1 MDRPRILS
9 CSCPLALRM
18 MMPIFWSVRR
28 MVSQS
33 EKPFMP
39 GSITSRMAASQPGR
53 CSRRGRAASA
63 LSAST
68 ASIPARRRFSAI
80 ISRML
85 ASSSTTRTL
94 TIYRS
99 SVSIRFALCAR
110 PGMLRKIIFIQSA
123 QTSPACQWGALHPG
137 LRLPASASLSL
148 ASCWPRPQQFL
159 PASATGGGRNCCP
172 PWESWP

>member
-123 QTSPACQWGALHPG
+123 QTHPACQW
-137 LRLPASASLSL
+137 LSP
-148 ASCWPRPQQFL
+148 WEQRRRP
-159 PASATGGGRNCCP
+159 PPVAETGRNC
-172 PWESWP
+172 WGSGQQDASESEADAGSRNPTLARSA